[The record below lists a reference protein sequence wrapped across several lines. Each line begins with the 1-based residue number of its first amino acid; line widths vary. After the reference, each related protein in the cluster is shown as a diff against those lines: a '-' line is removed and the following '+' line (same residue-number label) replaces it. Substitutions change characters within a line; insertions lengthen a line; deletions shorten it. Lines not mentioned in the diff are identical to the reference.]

1 MGQTRGLVQRVKS
14 KVTNAQLFAASL
26 VKDGVMKG
34 PQSKALLLNAIEH
47 SLARQAAEAQT
58 NKTEPLEEFSWTE
71 EQERLYQQLEAAYSE
86 SQRVTC

>member
-1 MGQTRGLVQRVKS
+1 MKS